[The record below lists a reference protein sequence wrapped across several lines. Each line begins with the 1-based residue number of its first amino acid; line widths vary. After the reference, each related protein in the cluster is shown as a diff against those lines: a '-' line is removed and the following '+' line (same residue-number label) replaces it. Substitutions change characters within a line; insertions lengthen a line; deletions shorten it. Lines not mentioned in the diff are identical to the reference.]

1 MVQNRLICPACRHVF
16 DTSVQPPN
24 PVQCPKC
31 KAMVQIPSQGLLKI
45 YRMGNF
51 MGGAAPASI
60 YINEQPC
67 GHLANQGSINIPLNY
82 GTYKIHMALNMNR
95 RCNDPVIQVT
105 PEKPLHCYKMHIK
118 MGAFSNTQVL
128 EEALPKD
135 MPL

>member
-1 MVQNRLICPACRHVF
+1 MIQNRLICPACKRVF
-16 DTSVQPPN
+16 DTSVMPPN
-24 PVQCPKC
+24 SVQCPKC

-67 GHLANQGSINIPLNY
+67 GHLGNQGSINIPLNY

-95 RCNDPVIQVT
+95 RCNDPIIQVT

-118 MGAFSNTQVL
+118 VGVWSSTMVL
-128 EEALPKD
+128 EEADPAS
-135 MPL
+135 MPQ